1 MQKIVPCLWFDKEAE
16 DAIKFYIEI
25 FNSAP
30 KSSKNSVIV
39 SIQRYPEE
47 PSNIPVKGMEGE
59 ILTAIF
65 ELQWAAFYGA

>member
-16 DAIKFYIEI
+16 EAIKFYIGI

-30 KSSKNSVIV
+30 SSLKNSMIV

-47 PSNIPVKGMEGE
+47 PSNIPVKGM
-59 ILTAIF
+59 
-65 ELQWAAFYGA
+65 